1 MKDFL
6 DTYDQNYRLLE
17 NVYIP
22 GEYVSAELTPYSINV
37 ALVVNMEPIRD
48 RYPKLFLDDGEMGPL
63 AVSLVRSLV
72 SYGLAT
78 KLDADDFSVEV
89 FSNDATDL
97 IFNVSYYINGKGMS
111 EETATLL
118 AEGILLTLLPFTENK
133 GRKSAYDTATTF
145 LNENV
150 I

>member
-6 DTYDQNYRLLE
+6 DTYDQNYRFLE
-17 NVYIP
+17 AVDIP
-22 GEYVSAELTPYSINV
+22 GEYVSAELTPHALNV

-48 RYPKLFLDDGEMGPL
+48 DYPTLFRDDGEMRSP
-63 AVSLVRSLV
+63 AVSLVQSLV

-78 KLDADDFSVEV
+78 KLDADDFFVEV

-97 IFNVSYYINGKGMS
+97 IFNVSYYIIGKGMS
-111 EETATLL
+111 EDTATLL

-133 GRKSAYDTATTF
+133 GRKSVYDTVASM
-145 LNENV
+145 
-150 I
+150 